1 MHRAQSTTIGEN
13 TAYLVHEV
21 NQPLAAILLNAKAAL
36 RWLARDPPNYEEAR
50 RCLECVVGNG
60 RRAADIARH
69 VRDQLREAPSEMT
82 SVDINDV
89 IIGSLDLTGLV
100 LNRNGVV
107 VETDLAEDLAEIWGD
122 RVQLEGLAVN
132 LIANAVEAM
141 RTVDDRDRELRIST
155 QSMAD
160 GHVLVTVEDA
170 GTGIDPAKIDRIFDP
185 YFTTKS
191 EGLGLGL
198 SICRSIV
205 EEHGGQLWV
214 ASRLPH
220 GTIFSF
226 SIPPADQARGQ
237 DDTER
242 AEQPISNRFPSE
254 LA

>member
-36 RWLARDPPNYEEAR
+36 RWLARDPPDYEEAK

-69 VRDQLREAPSEMT
+69 VRDQLRDAPSEMT

-89 IIGSLDLTGLV
+89 IIGSLDLTGVV
-100 LNRNGVV
+100 LNGNGIV
-107 VETDLAEDLAEIWGD
+107 VETDLAEDIAEIWGD

-141 RTVDDRDRELRIST
+141 RTVDDRNRDLRIST
-155 QSMAD
+155 RSTTD

-191 EGLGLGL
+191 DGLGLGL

-205 EEHGGQLWV
+205 ESHGGQLWV
-214 ASRLPH
+214 ASRLPQ

-226 SIPPADQARGQ
+226 SLPPADPERQE
-237 DDTER
+237 DDTAR
-242 AEQPISNRFPSE
+242 AEPPVSNRFPSE